1 MKCKYHEKC
10 KFYNNQNMCCL
21 DDTEAKNYYG
31 AGKPCGCYMK
41 MQGANERSEILPPK
55 ERTI

>member
-21 DDTEAKNYYG
+21 DDIAAKNYYG

-41 MQGANERSEILPPK
+41 MQCDNERSEILPPK
-55 ERTI
+55 ERII